1 MPCHAM
7 PCHATVL
14 RTGFQDRCEARDAGG
29 FQRQLAALSNQ
40 ATRPLWLLQ
49 GPLCELMCVLPLPAR
64 TQGSAPCP
72 TSRRASNT
80 DYISLTHKHMPKHTT
95 KIARRAHLGVQGS
108 TLFLNGFASKMGA
121 CNAPAC
127 EAQPEHIADQWQMA
141 MEDKDWQELMQLVLN
156 REQVTHTHPPLSI
169 HINYPSTHP

>member
-1 MPCHAM
+1 VGKAALRMPCHAM

-108 TLFLNGFASKMGA
+108 TLFLNGLRISVRW
-121 CNAPAC
+121 APATL
-127 EAQPEHIADQWQMA
+127 QPA
-141 MEDKDWQELMQLVLN
+141 K
-156 REQVTHTHPPLSI
+156 LS
-169 HINYPSTHP
+169 PSTSQTSGKWPWRTRTGKS